1 MDRDPGDQRRASLR
15 ASDADREQFVE
26 ALRRHHAE
34 GRLTTEE
41 LSERTERA
49 YAAWTFGDL
58 DALATDLPPIQ
69 PSAPAPAP
77 GRPASAE
84 LPARMR
90 SPGPE
95 RAAAKAALVRSIL
108 WYGLLSLVLLVVWFI
123 AALGMKAPVA
133 SSRRSYTLPRFEAAT
148 AAVLV
153 ERVLTLEGVRQARV
167 VPEESTLCLEVDTDS
182 YDEENVLQLIT
193 AET

>member
-49 YAAWTFGDL
+49 YAARTFGDL

-69 PSAPAPAP
+69 SPAPAP
-77 GRPASAE
+77 ERPAYAD
-84 LPARMR
+84 LPPQMR
-90 SPGPE
+90 PPGPK
-95 RAAAKAALVRSIL
+95 RAAAKANLVRSVLWFGTLSVVLIVIWAMTNFGGYFWPVWPIL
-108 WYGLLSLVLLVVWFI
+108 GFMLAIAGQLFYVYGPARFDDDR
-123 AALGMKAPVA
+123 P
-133 SSRRSYTLPRFEAAT
+133 RRDR
-148 AAVLV
+148 
-153 ERVLTLEGVRQARV
+153 
-167 VPEESTLCLEVDTDS
+167 
-182 YDEENVLQLIT
+182 
-193 AET
+193 

>member
-49 YAAWTFGDL
+49 YAARTFGDL

-108 WYGLLSLVLLVVWFI
+108 WYGLLSLVLLVVWLMSGRDYFWPVWPV
-123 AALGMKAPVA
+123 LGFMLLLGWQAFNVW
-133 SSRRSYTLPRFEAAT
+133 SRFGRFDDDRPR
-148 AAVLV
+148 
-153 ERVLTLEGVRQARV
+153 RDR
-167 VPEESTLCLEVDTDS
+167 
-182 YDEENVLQLIT
+182 
-193 AET
+193 

>member
-1 MDRDPGDQRRASLR
+1 MDRDPGDRRRASLR

-49 YAAWTFGDL
+49 YAARTFGDL

-69 PSAPAPAP
+69 PPAPASAPAP

-84 LPARMR
+84 LPPRMQP
-90 SPGPE
+90 PGPR
-95 RAAAKAALVRSIL
+95 RAAA
-108 WYGLLSLVLLVVWFI
+108 
-123 AALGMKAPVA
+123 
-133 SSRRSYTLPRFEAAT
+133 
-148 AAVLV
+148 
-153 ERVLTLEGVRQARV
+153 
-167 VPEESTLCLEVDTDS
+167 
-182 YDEENVLQLIT
+182 
-193 AET
+193 